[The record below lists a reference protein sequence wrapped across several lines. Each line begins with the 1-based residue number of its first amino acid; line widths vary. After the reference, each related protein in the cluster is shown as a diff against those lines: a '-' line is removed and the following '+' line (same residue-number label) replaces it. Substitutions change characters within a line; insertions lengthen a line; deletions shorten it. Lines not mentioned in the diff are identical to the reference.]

1 MTAFRLTG
9 ALTLLAAV
17 SVGASA
23 HAAARSTTYTLL
35 PAHSSLTYTFIQA
48 GAANRGRFN
57 TFTVRFDPTAGR
69 LAVAVDMRSFD
80 TGDSQRNRILGGKD
94 FFDVA
99 QYPQAR
105 FTARRLT
112 RTAAGYRAVGALTLR
127 GITRTVV
134 IPFTWRI
141 ADIDGRKVGL
151 LTGRTTIRR
160 LAFGIGQ
167 GQWRSTEW
175 VGDAVTLRYAL
186 ELVPAR

>member
-1 MTAFRLTG
+1 MPASRLTG

-17 SVGASA
+17 SLAASA
-23 HAAARSTTYTLL
+23 RAVARDTSYALL

-69 LAVAVDMRSFD
+69 LAVTVEMRSFD
-80 TGDSQRNRILGGKD
+80 TGDSQRNRILAGKD

-99 QYPQAR
+99 RYPQAR
-105 FTARRLT
+105 FTASRLI
-112 RTAAGYRAVGALTLR
+112 RTATGYRAVGALTLR
-127 GITRTVV
+127 GVTRTVAV
-134 IPFTWRI
+134 PFTWRI
-141 ADIDGRKVGL
+141 ADIGGRHVGL

-160 LAFGIGQ
+160 LDFGIGR

-175 VGDAVTLRYAL
+175 VGNAVTLHYPL
-186 ELVPAR
+186 QLVPGH